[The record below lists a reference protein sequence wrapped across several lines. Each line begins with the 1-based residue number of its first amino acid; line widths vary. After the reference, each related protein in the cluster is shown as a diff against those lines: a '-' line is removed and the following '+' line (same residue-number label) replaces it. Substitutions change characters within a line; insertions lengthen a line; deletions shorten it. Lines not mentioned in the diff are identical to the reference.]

1 MVRGCGLAMGE
12 ASSRESCAGGGGRSR
27 LALGEAGSRG
37 AGSWRMPMRLGRAA
51 RALDAAWGF
60 AVGPRLGFAGGF
72 GAAIRARGASWLFY
86 AKRAFVNTLDSMVAG
101 GSDN

>member
-1 MVRGCGLAMGE
+1 
-12 ASSRESCAGGGGRSR
+12 
-27 LALGEAGSRG
+27 
-37 AGSWRMPMRLGRAA
+37 
-51 RALDAAWGF
+51 
-60 AVGPRLGFAGGF
+60 VGPRLGFAGGF